1 MDTAA
6 MTPRS
11 ISLEEAIGIGI
22 SSIIADAALALRGG
36 WDKWAVYEGAKK
48 EIREW
53 GLTADEYERAIKM
66 LTDALGI

>member
-11 ISLEEAIGIGI
+11 ISLDEAIGIGI
-22 SSIIADAALALRGG
+22 SSIIADAAISLRGG
-36 WDKWAVYEGAKK
+36 WDKWEVYESAKK

-53 GLTADEYERAIKM
+53 GLTASEYERAIEL
-66 LTDALGI
+66 LTKALGI